1 VSRVEGRNRFFV
13 AWGLGVYVL
22 ILVTSFLHTWESYLP
37 YSGTGETDPLVDPR
51 LEALGVA
58 LGLDMA
64 IIYFSFI
71 GVLRRSRTAKSASVT
86 AMLLVWFAVLAS
98 MLGLPERLTAF
109 RPGDW
114 PHLAVGFL
122 LSLFVPLSSL
132 KVGQVLGE
140 LVSAREPDER
150 PTRLEQLREAL
161 SERLFQTVMARLR
174 RRAQPGAVGEA
185 VGGETYLLTEEVA
198 AQAGVAREVLV
209 RDWRA
214 GKLDDVR
221 LKRGAGDRWLW
232 CLEDV
237 LRHYPKEEDGPAAT
251 LRDRHEPGPAARVA

>member
-1 VSRVEGRNRFFV
+1 MERNRLFV

-37 YSGTGETDPLVDPR
+37 YSGNGADSLVDPR

-98 MLGLPERLTAF
+98 MLGLPERLGSATPA
-109 RPGDW
+109 DW
-114 PHLAVGFL
+114 PYLAVGFL

-132 KVGQVLGE
+132 RVGQVLGE

-150 PTRLEQLREAL
+150 PTRLERLREAV
-161 SERLFQTVMARLR
+161 SERLFLSLMARLR
-174 RRAQPGAVGEA
+174 PAAQPEEGA

-198 AQAGVAREVLV
+198 RRAGIHREVLV

-251 LRDRHEPGPAARVA
+251 LRNRDEPGAAA